1 MIFKMDDDVLK
12 RRLKFYMPALFVFA
26 GIVSVSI
33 FSILL
38 KTVYQLSSSLIS
50 YLYIFIFILIAVFC
64 VSIYF
69 DCLKL
74 EKGKYVAI
82 GKIYVIKAGIAVV
95 LVAIFSY
102 SLHIYL
108 GKISIFEMLNI
119 RLIMV
124 IFLISVAMSI
134 ASTSFNILVRPL
146 YKKTGKKEY
155 HLPIAY
161 NFIPISIAT
170 VIFIVT
176 FVNGMHYRSE
186 IVYDRQYDIIIKKG
200 YANDFINSISDS
212 LEKYVTVSDN
222 ITGYMNM
229 IYRNNYTL
237 DNYVDILS
245 RYLSTRYTN
254 DSNISSVSVYFGD
267 LENVNIININTNEI
281 NKLSIDWKYDISD
294 LVEIKTNLRP
304 NIGVNYTTRLA
315 TETNALIDITSNAE
329 TFYIYNPI
337 ILNNRHVGF
346 VSIEVRSS
354 VYLDV
359 LSNDMFKSQ
368 LNIFLTDDTYNIKAS
383 NNPSLIGNT
392 QRDLDNTAIG
402 LEIKKNQHNNYRN
415 NITDVNVISVEDSN
429 VLAIKYSLFNNLYI
443 INIWQHKSA
452 YQNQLFRNT
461 IIRSSVAIYLGLLAF
476 LLVILALIL
485 SLRKTLVFAKNVS
498 ESLSEGEGDLT
509 IRLPVISNNESGD
522 LVHSFNKFL
531 DKVRNIIVSVKNNA
545 YTLTG
550 NIQNMRASISISISD
565 FNTIYKEFETELA
578 NSNKIAESSAN
589 AARVSFMQRT
599 RFTAVNETVQL
610 LLDNI
615 NDINDKM
622 KQQSEAVAKTSSSVQ
637 QMMANIVTVSHGA
650 TKANDYAKILYTEAQ
665 DGSNIGESVVGS
677 IQSIKEYSKQ
687 ITNITQVIHNIAEQ
701 TNLLAMN
708 AAIEAAHAGDHG
720 RGFTVVAD
728 KIRKLAED
736 TGENSKII
744 NEIIEETTQA
754 IDHTVSLAFKSSE
767 SMGKILEGSNTLAD
781 LIATISGANDELDIG
796 RREILMN
803 ISNLNNITEDVQELS
818 LKQMQMSSAVSQN
831 ISSVDKLAEDV
842 VNVVNTAETE
852 MKELVHSIENVS
864 NLSSTSSNNM
874 ETMDKRIKELQY
886 IFLQLYKLVISFKTE
901 KTEEDI
907 EKEKKKL
914 TAADKKRIKLQ
925 RKAEKEKI
933 REEKRKL
940 KELKKESAKV
950 KK

>member
-1 MIFKMDDDVLK
+1 
-12 RRLKFYMPALFVFA
+12 MPALFVFA

>member
-1 MIFKMDDDVLK
+1 MIFKMDENTLK
-12 RRLKFYMPALFVFA
+12 RRLKFYLPALFIFA
-26 GIVSVSI
+26 GVVSVAI

-64 VSIYF
+64 ISIYF

-74 EKGKYVAI
+74 ERGKFIAI
-82 GKIYVIKAGIAVV
+82 GKIYVIKAGVAVV

-102 SLHIYL
+102 SLHIYF

-134 ASTSFNILVRPL
+134 ASTSFNILVKSL
-146 YKKTGKKEY
+146 YKKTGRREY

-161 NFIPISIAT
+161 NFLPISIAT
-170 VIFIVT
+170 VIFIAT

-186 IVYDRQYDIIIKKG
+186 IIYDRQYDIITKKG
-200 YANDFINSISDS
+200 YANDFANNMADS
-212 LEKYVTVSDN
+212 LGKYVTVANN
-222 ITGYMNM
+222 ISAYLNI
-229 IYRNNYTL
+229 IYRNIYTL
-237 DNYVDILS
+237 DTYTDLLS
-245 RYLSTRYTN
+245 SYLSTRYAN
-254 DSNISSVSVYFGD
+254 DNNISSVGIYFGD
-267 LENVNIININTNEI
+267 LENVNIAVNTNEI
-281 NKLSIDWKYDISD
+281 NKLSINWKYDIND
-294 LVEIKTNLRP
+294 LASIETNGRP
-304 NIGVNYTTRLA
+304 NIANNYITRLA
-315 TETNALIDITSNAE
+315 TETNSLIDITANAN
-329 TFYIYNPI
+329 TFYIYSPI
-337 ILNNRHVGF
+337 LLNNRHVGF
-346 VSIEVRSS
+346 VSLEVRSS
-354 VYLDV
+354 IYLDV
-359 LSNDMFKSQ
+359 LSDDTFKTN
-368 LNIFLTDDTYNIKAS
+368 LNIFLTDNSYNIKAS
-383 NNPSLIGNT
+383 NNPSLIGDT
-392 QRDLDNTAIG
+392 QRDLDGSTVGVAI
-402 LEIKKNQHNNYRN
+402 KNNQRPNYRN
-415 NITDVNVISVEDSN
+415 NIVDVNVISFNDSDTL
-429 VLAIKYSLFNNLYI
+429 VIKYPLFNNLYI
-443 INIWQHKSA
+443 LNVWEHSNA

-461 IIRSSVAIYLGLLAF
+461 IIKASIAIYLGLLAF
-476 LLVILALIL
+476 LVVILALIL

-509 IRLPVISNNESGD
+509 IRLPVISNNESGE

-531 DKVRNIIVSVKNNA
+531 DKVKNIIVSVKNNA

-550 NIQNMRASISISISD
+550 NIQNMRASISLSISD
-565 FNTIYKEFETELA
+565 FNTIYKEFETELV

-610 LLDNI
+610 LLENI
-615 NDINDKM
+615 NDINNKM
-622 KQQSEAVAKTSSSVQ
+622 KQESEAVTKTSSSVQ

-665 DGSNIGESVVGS
+665 EGSNIGESVVGS

-708 AAIEAAHAGDHG
+708 AAIEAAHAGEHG

-781 LIATISGANDELDIG
+781 LISTISGANDELDIG

-852 MKELVHSIENVS
+852 MKELVNSIE
-864 NLSSTSSNNM
+864 
-874 ETMDKRIKELQY
+874 DKRIKELQY

-907 EKEKKKL
+907 AKEKSKAKVV
-914 TAADKKRIKLQ
+914 DKRRIKLE
-925 RKAEKEKI
+925 RKAEKARLK
-933 REEKRKL
+933 EEKKRL
-940 KELKKESAKV
+940 KELKKETSKV